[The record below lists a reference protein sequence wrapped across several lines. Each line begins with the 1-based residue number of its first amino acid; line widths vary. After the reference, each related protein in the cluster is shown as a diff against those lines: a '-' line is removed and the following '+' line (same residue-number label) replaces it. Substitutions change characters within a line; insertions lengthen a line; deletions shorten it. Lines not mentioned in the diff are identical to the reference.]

1 MPPHIL
7 RCVHSKNRNCF
18 LGINPLTL
26 NKNLRN
32 ALDFK
37 VKRSLF
43 YFFCILEEIFTSCI
57 GINSEITF
65 RK

>member
-18 LGINPLTL
+18 LGINPLTF
-26 NKNLRN
+26 NNNIRN

-37 VKRSLF
+37 VKRN
-43 YFFCILEEIFTSCI
+43 LERIYLLNLYI
-57 GINSEITF
+57 
-65 RK
+65 